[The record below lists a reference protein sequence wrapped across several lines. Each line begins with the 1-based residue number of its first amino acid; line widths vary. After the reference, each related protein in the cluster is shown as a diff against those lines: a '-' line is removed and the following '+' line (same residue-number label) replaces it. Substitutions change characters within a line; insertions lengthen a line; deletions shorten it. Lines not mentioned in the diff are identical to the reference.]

1 MTQTTR
7 PSTAEI
13 QAWLVAYI
21 ARELA
26 VDPAH
31 IDVQAP
37 LAEQGL
43 GSRQAILMAGDLE
56 DWLGREIP
64 DTLVWDFP
72 TIHGVAVFLGGE
84 AA

>member
-1 MTQTTR
+1 MTHAAP
-7 PSTAEI
+7 PSAAEI
-13 QAWLVAYI
+13 QAWLVDYI

-26 VDPAH
+26 VDPST
-31 IDVQAP
+31 IDVHAP

-72 TIHGVAVFLGGE
+72 SIHGVATFLGTG
-84 AA
+84 AG

>member
-1 MTQTTR
+1 MSHTV
-7 PSTAEI
+7 SEI
-13 QAWLVAYI
+13 QSWLVAYI
-21 ARELA
+21 AKELA
-26 VDPAH
+26 VEPST

-43 GSRQAILMAGDLE
+43 GSRQAIIMAGDLE

-72 TIHGVAVFLGGE
+72 SIHGVAEFLGNGNG
-84 AA
+84 